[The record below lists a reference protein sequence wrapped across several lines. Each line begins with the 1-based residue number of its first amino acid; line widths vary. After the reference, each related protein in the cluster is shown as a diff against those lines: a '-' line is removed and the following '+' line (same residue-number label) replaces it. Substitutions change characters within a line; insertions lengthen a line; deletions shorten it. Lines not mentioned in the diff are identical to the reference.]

1 MAFINNTVC
10 VYVERARE
18 QEQFENVRRI
28 VRKSVRYGGGLYPNL
43 YFFAKSEDDEA
54 EEEQEEEGD
63 DVKRERGRKTSTV
76 VRMFSIVLCR
86 DFLGFS
92 LLRLRCED
100 SMLDIVWHKNMRM
113 TEIHDTRYTF
123 GNKNTRIGSLVDVVE
138 RIIQFL
144 R

>member
-63 DVKRERGRKTSTV
+63 GKRERGRKTSTV
-76 VRMFSIVLCR
+76 VRMFSIVLWR

-113 TEIHDTRYTF
+113 TEIHDTHLA
-123 GNKNTRIGSLVDVVE
+123 TRTQELEVWSMLWSV
-138 RIIQFL
+138 
-144 R
+144 

>member
-54 EEEQEEEGD
+54 GEEQEEEG

-113 TEIHDTRYTF
+113 TEIHHIHIWQQEH
-123 GNKNTRIGSLVDVVE
+123 KNWNWSMLGS
-138 RIIQFL
+138 IIQFL